1 MSEDDAPVDEHGRRS
16 RRSRWALRGLVAGAL
31 LVVIAG
37 ALSSVSSTGLQ
48 AELLGTIGVLAFT
61 IVGAVILD
69 RRPGEPV
76 GRICLGVGLTYG
88 VATILRL
95 VSSSMDRLPGPIT
108 PTGAAF
114 AVIGTTVASLAL
126 LLSGPLLISRF
137 PARAPALWQRRVE
150 DLLMALVSLVV
161 IAGAAKP
168 GLLDISLLDTVENP
182 LGLDWMP
189 SDPNALF
196 ALTVLAYAAAS
207 LVATFGL
214 VRRYRGGGPIVK
226 AQIRWFAAS
235 ITVSLCL
242 LGLMIA
248 SSGNEALNGIAWPLW
263 IASLLLPP
271 IAIAIAILRYRLYD
285 IDRIVSNA
293 IGYGVVTIVLFA
305 VFAGVNVVLVSQ
317 VSPLVS
323 NEGIAVAAS
332 TLLVAA
338 LFNPLRTRVQRAVDR
353 RFHRARYDADEMV
366 QEFAARLRD
375 ELDLATLVDDLAMIA
390 TRAVEPTA
398 AVLWLRAHGPASGR

>member
-1 MSEDDAPVDEHGRRS
+1 
-16 RRSRWALRGLVAGAL
+16 
-31 LVVIAG
+31 
-37 ALSSVSSTGLQ
+37 
-48 AELLGTIGVLAFT
+48 
-61 IVGAVILD
+61 
-69 RRPGEPV
+69 
-76 GRICLGVGLTYG
+76 
-88 VATILRL
+88 
-95 VSSSMDRLPGPIT
+95 
-108 PTGAAF
+108 
-114 AVIGTTVASLAL
+114 
-126 LLSGPLLISRF
+126 
-137 PARAPALWQRRVE
+137 
-150 DLLMALVSLVV
+150 MALVSLIV
-161 IAGAAKP
+161 IAGAAQP

-189 SDPNALF
+189 SDPDALF
-196 ALTVLAYAAAS
+196 ALTVLTYAAAS

-214 VRRYRGGGPIVK
+214 VRRYRAGGPVVR

-242 LGLMIA
+242 LVLMIA

-323 NEGIAVAAS
+323 NEGHRGGGIDASRRGALQPVADAGPTGRGPS
-332 TLLVAA
+332 LPQGQVRRGRDGPGVRRPT
-338 LFNPLRTRVQRAVDR
+338 PGRAGPRDPR
-353 RFHRARYDADEMV
+353 R
-366 QEFAARLRD
+366 
-375 ELDLATLVDDLAMIA
+375 
-390 TRAVEPTA
+390 
-398 AVLWLRAHGPASGR
+398 